1 MQKRKIK
8 RNEKKKNTKKSKK
21 KMNHKT
27 RLVNIKRIIIK
38 EKKNYWDKS
47 KT

>member
-1 MQKRKIK
+1 M
-8 RNEKKKNTKKSKK
+8 KKKKTQKNPKK

-38 EKKNYWDKS
+38 EKKNY
-47 KT
+47 